1 MAATPGYVLAA
12 TAGQATAVSLCW
24 IGDAAT
30 AVLPTTVSTALDASL
45 KDLGYVTQDGAT
57 TSTAL
62 TTNDISVFGSTSPVR
77 TIITQEELTV
87 ALTALE
93 SNKVSEALNTRSTL
107 ASITVTA
114 ATMSTTRGP
123 GRDSLYSLVLDAVDG
138 ASSSAFRKVY
148 PRVRVTNIGDA
159 VIGYNNVIQYPFTF
173 TAYTDGSGVSEYRYT
188 KVTGLT

>member
-1 MAATPGYVLAA
+1 MAATPGFVLAA
-12 TAGQATAVSLCW
+12 TAGQATAVSLAW

-57 TSTAL
+57 TSTGL
-62 TTNDISVFGSTSPVR
+62 TTNDIPVFGSPSPVR
-77 TIITQEELTV
+77 TLVTQETLTI
-87 ALTALE
+87 ALTAME
-93 SNKVSEALNTRSTL
+93 SNKVTEALTTRQTL
-107 ASITVTA
+107 AAITVTT

-123 GRDSLYSLVLDAVDG
+123 GRDALYSIVLDAVDG
-138 ASSSAFRKVY
+138 ASSSAFRRVY

-159 VIGYNNVIQYPFTF
+159 QIGYNNVVQYPFTF
-173 TAYTDGSGVSEYRYT
+173 TAYLDNSGVSEYRYT